1 MLKKKRKEHIGRSM
15 ISSILKLKGNK
26 MKGKIWMKENLVA
39 FSPSSKSFVAM
50 TLQNTSW
57 TKKLNTRT
65 SAKRLQ
71 YTRSNDLF
79 SVKKEI
85 NLLLLMLRMW
95 TMSNQPNQRNDL
107 QLS

>member
-1 MLKKKRKEHIGRSM
+1 MRKRHIGRSM

-26 MKGKIWMKENLVA
+26 MKGKIWMKKNLIA
-39 FSPSSKSFVAM
+39 FRPSLEYFVEV
-50 TLQNTSW
+50 TL
-57 TKKLNTRT
+57 LNTLWVKKFNTQT

-79 SVKKEI
+79 SVKMVK
-85 NLLLLMLRMW
+85 LLIRRWMK
-95 TMSNQPNQRNDL
+95 SNQPNQRNDP